1 MAQLLLHLI
10 GDYLLQSGWMAANKA
25 KSHIAAF
32 VHALVYSLP
41 FLLLR
46 PSLNAWLV
54 IFVNGLVNRI
64 DTMNNDI
71 VKIDAMVSVAFNRK
85 PNLER
90 LAAADGKED
99 SRKD

>member
-1 MAQLLLHLI
+1 MNQWKSADDRTNDSLQNIALSIVTINNTISLI
-10 GDYLLQSGWMAANKA
+10 LNELTDSIK
-25 KSHIAAF
+25 
-32 VHALVYSLP
+32 
-41 FLLLR
+41 
-46 PSLNAWLV
+46 SLNNL
-54 IFVNGLVNRI
+54 ITGLVNRI

-71 VKIDAMVSVAFNRK
+71 VKIDTLISVAFNKK

>member
-1 MAQLLLHLI
+1 MNEFLEIAEKVGFPIAGALTAGFFIFIILKFILNELTGSIKGLNNLI
-10 GDYLLQSGWMAANKA
+10 
-25 KSHIAAF
+25 
-32 VHALVYSLP
+32 
-41 FLLLR
+41 
-46 PSLNAWLV
+46 
-54 IFVNGLVNRI
+54 NGLVNRI

-90 LAAADGKED
+90 LAAADGKKD

>member
-1 MAQLLLHLI
+1 M
-10 GDYLLQSGWMAANKA
+10 DEFLQVAEKVRFP
-25 KSHIAAF
+25 IAG
-32 VHALVYSLP
+32 ALTAGFFIFIILKFILNELTDSIK
-41 FLLLR
+41 
-46 PSLNAWLV
+46 SLNNL
-54 IFVNGLVNRI
+54 ITGLVNRI

-71 VKIDAMVSVAFNRK
+71 VKIDTLISVAFNKK

>member
-1 MAQLLLHLI
+1 MNEFLEIAEKVGFPIAGALTAGFFIFIILKFILNELTGSIKGLNNLI
-10 GDYLLQSGWMAANKA
+10 
-25 KSHIAAF
+25 
-32 VHALVYSLP
+32 
-41 FLLLR
+41 
-46 PSLNAWLV
+46 
-54 IFVNGLVNRI
+54 NGLTNRI

-90 LAAADGKED
+90 LAAADGKEA

>member
-1 MAQLLLHLI
+1 MNEFLEIAEKVGFPIAGALTAGFFIFIILKFILNELTGSIKGLNNLI
-10 GDYLLQSGWMAANKA
+10 
-25 KSHIAAF
+25 
-32 VHALVYSLP
+32 
-41 FLLLR
+41 
-46 PSLNAWLV
+46 
-54 IFVNGLVNRI
+54 NGLTNRI

>member
-1 MAQLLLHLI
+1 MNEFLEIAEKVGFPIAGALTAGFFIFIILKFILNELTGSIKGLNNLI
-10 GDYLLQSGWMAANKA
+10 T
-25 KSHIAAF
+25 
-32 VHALVYSLP
+32 
-41 FLLLR
+41 
-46 PSLNAWLV
+46 
-54 IFVNGLVNRI
+54 GLVNRI

>member
-1 MAQLLLHLI
+1 M
-10 GDYLLQSGWMAANKA
+10 DEFLQVAEKVGFP
-25 KSHIAAF
+25 IAG
-32 VHALVYSLP
+32 ALTAGF
-41 FLLLR
+41 FLFIILKFILNELTDSIK
-46 PSLNAWLV
+46 SLNNL
-54 IFVNGLVNRI
+54 ITGLVNRI

-71 VKIDAMVSVAFNRK
+71 VKIDTLISVAFNKK

>member
-1 MAQLLLHLI
+1 M
-10 GDYLLQSGWMAANKA
+10 DEFLQVAEKVGFP
-25 KSHIAAF
+25 IAG
-32 VHALVYSLP
+32 ALTAGFFIFIILKFILNELTGSIK
-41 FLLLR
+41 
-46 PSLNAWLV
+46 SLNNL
-54 IFVNGLVNRI
+54 ITGLVNRI

-71 VKIDAMVSVAFNRK
+71 VKIDTLISVAFNKK

>member
-1 MAQLLLHLI
+1 MNEFLEIAEKVGFPIAGALTAGFFIFIILKFILNELTGSIKGLNNLI
-10 GDYLLQSGWMAANKA
+10 
-25 KSHIAAF
+25 
-32 VHALVYSLP
+32 
-41 FLLLR
+41 
-46 PSLNAWLV
+46 
-54 IFVNGLVNRI
+54 NGLTNRI

-85 PNLER
+85 PNLDR

>member
-1 MAQLLLHLI
+1 MNEFLEIAEKVGFTIAGALTAGFFIFLI
-10 GDYLLQSGWMAANKA
+10 LKF
-25 KSHIAAF
+25 I
-32 VHALVYSLP
+32 
-41 FLLLR
+41 
-46 PSLNAWLV
+46 LNELTGS
-54 IFVNGLVNRI
+54 IKGLNNLINGLTNRI

>member
-1 MAQLLLHLI
+1 MDEFLQVAEKVGFPIAGALI
-10 GDYLLQSGWMAANKA
+10 AGFFIFIILKFILTELTGSIK
-25 KSHIAAF
+25 
-32 VHALVYSLP
+32 
-41 FLLLR
+41 
-46 PSLNAWLV
+46 SLNIL
-54 IFVNGLVNRI
+54 ITGLVNRI

-71 VKIDAMVSVAFNRK
+71 VKIDTLISVAFNKK

>member
-1 MAQLLLHLI
+1 MNEFLEIAEKVGFPIAGALTAGFFIFIILKFILNELTGSIKGLNNLI
-10 GDYLLQSGWMAANKA
+10 
-25 KSHIAAF
+25 
-32 VHALVYSLP
+32 
-41 FLLLR
+41 
-46 PSLNAWLV
+46 
-54 IFVNGLVNRI
+54 NGLVNRI

-71 VKIDAMVSVAFNRK
+71 VKIDTLISVAFNKK

>member
-1 MAQLLLHLI
+1 MNEFLQVAEKVGFPIAGALI
-10 GDYLLQSGWMAANKA
+10 AGFFIFIILKFILTELTGSIK
-25 KSHIAAF
+25 
-32 VHALVYSLP
+32 
-41 FLLLR
+41 
-46 PSLNAWLV
+46 SLNVL
-54 IFVNGLVNRI
+54 ITGLVNRI

-71 VKIDAMVSVAFNRK
+71 VKIDTLISVAFNKK

>member
-1 MAQLLLHLI
+1 MNEFLEIAEKVGFPIAGALTAGFFIFIILKFILNELTGSIKGLNNLI
-10 GDYLLQSGWMAANKA
+10 
-25 KSHIAAF
+25 
-32 VHALVYSLP
+32 
-41 FLLLR
+41 
-46 PSLNAWLV
+46 
-54 IFVNGLVNRI
+54 NGLVNRI

>member
-1 MAQLLLHLI
+1 MNEF
-10 GDYLLQSGWMAANKA
+10 LQVAEKVGFP
-25 KSHIAAF
+25 IAG
-32 VHALVYSLP
+32 ALTAGFFIFIILKFILNELTDSIK
-41 FLLLR
+41 
-46 PSLNAWLV
+46 SLNNL
-54 IFVNGLVNRI
+54 ITGLVNRI

-71 VKIDAMVSVAFNRK
+71 VKIDTLISVAFNKK

>member
-1 MAQLLLHLI
+1 MRI
-10 GDYLLQSGWMAANKA
+10 VNIIIFKISNEFIYFIMRIFK
-25 KSHIAAF
+25 
-32 VHALVYSLP
+32 
-41 FLLLR
+41 
-46 PSLNAWLV
+46 SLNNL
-54 IFVNGLVNRI
+54 ITGLVNRI

-71 VKIDAMVSVAFNRK
+71 VKIDTLISVAFNKK

>member
-1 MAQLLLHLI
+1 
-10 GDYLLQSGWMAANKA
+10 
-25 KSHIAAF
+25 
-32 VHALVYSLP
+32 
-41 FLLLR
+41 
-46 PSLNAWLV
+46 
-54 IFVNGLVNRI
+54 
-64 DTMNNDI
+64 MNNDI

>member
-1 MAQLLLHLI
+1 MNEFLEIAEKVGFPIAGALTAGFFIFIILKFILNELTGSIKGLNNLI
-10 GDYLLQSGWMAANKA
+10 
-25 KSHIAAF
+25 
-32 VHALVYSLP
+32 
-41 FLLLR
+41 
-46 PSLNAWLV
+46 
-54 IFVNGLVNRI
+54 NGLVNRI

-71 VKIDAMVSVAFNRK
+71 VRIDALVSVAFNRK

>member
-1 MAQLLLHLI
+1 MNEFLSIAEKVGFPIAGALTAGFFIFIILKFILNELTGSIKGLNNLI
-10 GDYLLQSGWMAANKA
+10 
-25 KSHIAAF
+25 
-32 VHALVYSLP
+32 
-41 FLLLR
+41 
-46 PSLNAWLV
+46 
-54 IFVNGLVNRI
+54 NGLVNRI

-71 VKIDAMVSVAFNRK
+71 VRIDALVSVAFNRK

>member
-1 MAQLLLHLI
+1 MNEFLEIAEKVGFPIAGALTSGFFIFIILKFILNELTGSIKGLNNLI
-10 GDYLLQSGWMAANKA
+10 
-25 KSHIAAF
+25 
-32 VHALVYSLP
+32 
-41 FLLLR
+41 
-46 PSLNAWLV
+46 
-54 IFVNGLVNRI
+54 NGLTNRI

-85 PNLER
+85 PNLDR

>member
-1 MAQLLLHLI
+1 M
-10 GDYLLQSGWMAANKA
+10 DEFLQVAEKVGFP
-25 KSHIAAF
+25 IAG
-32 VHALVYSLP
+32 ALTAGFFIFIIPKFILNELTDSIK
-41 FLLLR
+41 
-46 PSLNAWLV
+46 SLNNL
-54 IFVNGLVNRI
+54 ITGLVNRI

-71 VKIDAMVSVAFNRK
+71 VKIDTLISVAFNKK